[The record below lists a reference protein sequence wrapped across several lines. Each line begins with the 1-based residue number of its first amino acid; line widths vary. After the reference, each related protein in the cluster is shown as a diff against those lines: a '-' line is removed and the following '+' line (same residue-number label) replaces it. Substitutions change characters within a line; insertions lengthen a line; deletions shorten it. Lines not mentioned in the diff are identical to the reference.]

1 MLKGVKR
8 VFVGISD
15 EFIKMV
21 VACGM
26 SSKLFGLSLM
36 LCAASSTCVLM
47 SLLVKV

>member
-26 SSKLFGLSLM
+26 SSKLLGCL
-36 LCAASSTCVLM
+36 LCSVQLHQ
-47 SLLVKV
+47 LVY